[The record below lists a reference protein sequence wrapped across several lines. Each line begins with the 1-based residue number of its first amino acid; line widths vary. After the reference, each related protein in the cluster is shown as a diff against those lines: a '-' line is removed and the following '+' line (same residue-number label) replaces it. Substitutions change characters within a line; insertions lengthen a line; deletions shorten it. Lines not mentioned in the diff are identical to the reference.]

1 MGVLFNPS
9 GRIDRLQFWSGFLFL
24 LMIGAALAVTQK
36 RVPEA
41 FDTIL
46 LGAIISK
53 FCFYCVFAQRFRDRG
68 LRGAFAFIPLGLGVV
83 CALIAASAALTAQYV
98 PIFQEI
104 AAERGH
110 PAETLVDLEQAM
122 RADPGI
128 EEAAQRRVGEPDVV
142 RATVRGLAAP
152 SFLAFWA
159 VAFAS
164 SFWAVGAPR
173 PRPSS

>member
-24 LMIGAALAVTQK
+24 LMFGAALAVTQK
-36 RVPEA
+36 RMPDA

-46 LGAIISK
+46 LGALIAK

-68 LRGAFAFIPLGLGVV
+68 LRGAFAFIPLGIGVV
-83 CALIAASAALTAQYV
+83 CALIAASAALTAHYV

-122 RADPGI
+122 RADPEI
-128 EEAAQRRVGEPDVV
+128 ERTAQRRVAQPEIV

-164 SFWAVGAPR
+164 AFWAVGPSR
-173 PRPSS
+173 PRATT